1 LRTLFWLSVITGCLM
16 APIAQGQSFSFDGYK
31 TSADSYT
38 EKTDLYFYNG
48 HEVEHYGTADAPIYK
63 TYLHWGTGTDSSES
77 STTEYFFL
85 YVETPIEVK
94 NMIWGNE
101 VTAADIAEYDVHYS
115 NHHDD
120 DPDMDYGRA
129 TGSEFLAFETVS
141 GDQILKAGLDVN
153 QGGKSKGGKSK
164 GDNSPEDLIDVKTSL
179 DYLLAHGATE
189 DDSNDGSINSRNTG
203 MAFELKFDLDT
214 TANQELL
221 DSIDIIQY
229 HLSPERGLVPT
240 QVPEPSGTLL
250 LGITATVGI
259 LRRKR

>member
-1 LRTLFWLSVITGCLM
+1 MTLRTFFWLCVITGLLM
-16 APIAQGQSFSFDGYK
+16 APLAKAQSSFTLDGYK

-38 EKTDLYFYNG
+38 DKTALYFYNG
-48 HEVEHYGTADAPIYK
+48 HKIEHYGTADAPIYQ
-63 TYLHWGTGTDSSES
+63 TYLHWGTGIDSSEGS
-77 STTEYFFL
+77 NTEYFFL

-115 NHHDD
+115 NHHGD
-120 DPDMDYGRA
+120 DPDMDYGQA

-141 GDQILKAGLDVN
+141 GAQILKAELDVN
-153 QGGKSKGGKSK
+153 QGGKSVSGPG
-164 GDNSPEDLIDVKTSL
+164 DLIDVKTSL

-189 DDSNDGSINSRNTG
+189 ADSNAGSINSRNIG
-203 MAFELKFDLDT
+203 MAFEFKFDLDT

-221 DSIDIIQY
+221 DSIDIIEY

-240 QVPEPSGTLL
+240 QVLIPEPSSSLMLSLVAMIGL
-250 LGITATVGI
+250 